1 MPGQQH
7 NLVPLPPGFAAA
19 RAALHR
25 VAEDVLAPERKPDNE
40 ISLRVT
46 PGGFGTP
53 PFEWEGSE
61 HQVRVDGTELVR
73 ERDGVET
80 RTPLDVDAESARAL
94 AEWFAL
100 GADVLEV
107 LRGEAG
113 PGNDPSIVRLWPE
126 HFDVAIEAGD
136 EAAGRRANYG
146 FSPGDDDHPEPYLYV
161 GPWSGEV
168 EGELWNAQGFTGAEL
183 GYAELRAAADPAAA
197 ALEFCRERRDALNAD

>member
-7 NLVPLPPGFAAA
+7 NLVPLPPDFAAA
-19 RAALHR
+19 RVALHR

-73 ERDGVET
+73 ERDRVET

-107 LRGEAG
+107 LRGEAEPAG
-113 PGNDPSIVRLWPE
+113 DPSIVRLWPE